1 MGTTLLGSAKLSKP
15 EGYPAEIIYNGKN
28 LVFGRSPYSKDKFFG
43 SPPSR
48 HFVTVAPTRSGK
60 GACLIIP
67 NLVTYTGSV
76 IVIDPKGENA
86 YITAERRRKMGQKTY
101 ILDPWDEVNRRYG
114 SRTKI
119 KEKVATF
126 NPLSILNP
134 ESAHFAED
142 VAYIADSLIISQGK
156 DPHWDD
162 SAREL
167 VAGLIAFAV
176 QKHGKKANLPM
187 IRDWLTKAGVQIAG
201 IATVAQNE
209 MGGTLAAHKLIRFQ
223 DKESKEIQ
231 SIISTALTQ
240 LAFLDSDTLAENL
253 ATSSFSFN
261 ELVVDPEQRMKQRDM
276 LEKAYS
282 TAKEKAN
289 KEDGQRIID
298 HSTKLAEAI
307 PQRNT
312 TIYLVL
318 PVDKMQ
324 TFGRWLRLMVSIG
337 IRTVSRNNK
346 KINQPILFMLDEFGT
361 IGKLS
366 AVSQAVGLMA
376 GMKMCIWVFVQDLSQ
391 LKYDYR
397 DQWETFISNAD
408 AMTSFN
414 VMDQF
419 TAEYLSRM
427 MGVSTVERV
436 SEATAQTRRG
446 LLGIGGK
453 PDYMKM
459 TDQEL
464 SRPLMHPD
472 EIRRTA
478 TYIGHVIGRDD
489 PFLFAKTFYHECE
502 HLFKYCRR
510 DPNFSEFK
518 HKEPIVWE
526 REQGVLPFFIRL
538 FKLLI
543 WPFTF
548 TYKATGEMAS
558 WLVIE
563 SIKAVIKYKEIRAQ
577 KAAPKTNFRKHI
589 LDFSNLD
596 IKKKVLHIVHFF
608 NVWHWLKVWYK
619 RPIR

>member
-1 MGTTLLGSAKLSKP
+1 MGSTLLGSAEISKP
-15 EGYPAEIIYNGKN
+15 EGHPEEIIYNGQN

-43 SPPSR
+43 CTPSR

-101 ILDPWDEVNRRYG
+101 ILDPWGEVNRRYG

-126 NPLSILNP
+126 NPLSILNS
-134 ESAHFAED
+134 ESPHFAED

-167 VAGLIAFAV
+167 IAGLIAFAV

-187 IRDWLTKAGVQIAG
+187 VRDWLTKAGAQIAG
-201 IATVAQNE
+201 IAVTAQKE

-240 LAFLDSDTLAENL
+240 LAFLDSNTLAENL
-253 ATSSFSFN
+253 ETSSFSFN
-261 ELVVDPEQRMKQRDM
+261 ELVIDPEQRLKQRDM
-276 LEKAYS
+276 MNKAFLTS
-282 TAKEKAN
+282 KAAAN
-289 KEDGQRIID
+289 KEEGQRIMG
-298 HSTKLAEAI
+298 HAAQLAEAI
-307 PQRNT
+307 PQKNT

-318 PVDKMQ
+318 PIDKLQ

-346 KINQPILFMLDEFGT
+346 KISQPILFMLDEFGT

-376 GMKMCIWVFVQDLSQ
+376 GLKMCIWAFVQDLNQ

-408 AMTSFN
+408 ALTSFN

-427 MGVSTVERV
+427 MGVSTVERI
-436 SEATAQTRRG
+436 SEATAKTRSG
-446 LLGIGGK
+446 FLGIGGN

-459 TDQEL
+459 ADQEL

-478 TYIGHVIGRDD
+478 AYIGHVIGRED
-489 PFLFAKTFYHECE
+489 PFLFAKTFYYECE
-502 HLFKYCRR
+502 HLFKHCRR
-510 DPNFSEFK
+510 DPNFGKFE
-518 HKEPIVWE
+518 HKDPIVWE
-526 REQGVLPFFIRL
+526 RPQGVLPFFIRL
-538 FKLLI
+538 FKILI

-548 TYKATGEMAS
+548 TYKATGELAT
-558 WLVIE
+558 WIVIE
-563 SIKAVIKYKEIRAQ
+563 SIKSVAKYKEIRAQ
-577 KAAPKTNFRKHI
+577 KAAQKIPFRQKLSIFFRDPPQKI
-589 LDFSNLD
+589 LFR
-596 IKKKVLHIVHFF
+596 IVCFF
-608 NVWHWLKVWYK
+608 NVWHWLKAWYK
-619 RPIR
+619 RPIK